1 MHYICDTKRFLKSTR
16 SKERM
21 YSHHNNSIAMQRNL
35 SSSGLEIHALVDL
48 LLLDFVAGE
57 ADSSGF
63 GSERGVD

>member
-1 MHYICDTKRFLKSTR
+1 
-16 SKERM
+16 M

-57 ADSSGF
+57 SDSSGF

>member
-1 MHYICDTKRFLKSTR
+1 
-16 SKERM
+16 
-21 YSHHNNSIAMQRNL
+21 MQRNL

-57 ADSSGF
+57 SDSSGF